1 MSGTTMER
9 KAFPRA
15 SCHEMEGMKVW
26 TLFLGGLEEH
36 DDVDLTLGGPAN
48 KIRDVTFY
56 AFLLLR

>member
-1 MSGTTMER
+1 MER
-9 KAFPRA
+9 KAFPIA

-56 AFLLLR
+56 AFLLLH